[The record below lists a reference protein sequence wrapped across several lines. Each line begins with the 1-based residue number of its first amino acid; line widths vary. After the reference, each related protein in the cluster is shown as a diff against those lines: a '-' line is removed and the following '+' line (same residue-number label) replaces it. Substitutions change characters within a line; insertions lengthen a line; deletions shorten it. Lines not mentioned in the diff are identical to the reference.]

1 MNPYNVSIITVCKN
15 SEATIWQ
22 TIESVLHQ
30 TYRNIEYIIIDGGS
44 TDRTTEIIEEYR
56 IVFEGRLQYISERDH
71 GIYDAMN
78 KGILRATGEIIG
90 IINSDDWYEPEAVE
104 RVVKCF
110 KATDAEAV
118 YGEMW
123 LINQKEERE
132 YHTWQS
138 SFPPHPGTFIRREIY
153 QRYGMFETEY
163 RIAADRE
170 LLLRFMTAGVHLEHI
185 DAILANFRRTGI
197 SNRRILEC
205 AEETYEIDLRYLG
218 KCSECSNRDAIEEK
232 YEREKL
238 LYISQSRPE
247 IIREVIGEKNFG
259 LEGVAIFGAG
269 SCGKELLAVFEAC
282 SVPVRFFADNDRSKW
297 GLEFQGI
304 KIYSP
309 EMLRDF
315 KGHVIVTVTRYQ
327 KEICNQIEGYS
338 NKLLIWSV
346 LSEIRKN
353 SINKYEKLYL
363 KSD

>member
-15 SEATIWQ
+15 SEATIRQ

-30 TYRNIEYIIIDGGS
+30 TYKNMEYIIIDGGS

-71 GIYDAMN
+71 GIYEAMN

-90 IINSDDWYEPEAVE
+90 IINSDDWYEADAVE

-110 KATDAEAV
+110 KATNAEAV

-170 LLLRFMTAGVHLEHI
+170 LLLRFMTAGIHFEHI

-269 SCGKELLAVFEAC
+269 SCGKELLKILKTC
-282 SVPVRFFADNDRSKW
+282 SVPVCLFADNDRSKW

-304 KIYSP
+304 KIFSP
-309 EMLRDF
+309 EILRNF
-315 KGHVIVTVTRYQ
+315 SGHVIVTASRFQ
-327 KEICNQIEGYS
+327 KEICGQLQNYKNHALS
-338 NKLLIWSV
+338 WRLLG
-346 LSEIRKN
+346 EIRQRVIHASGSFK
-353 SINKYEKLYL
+353 
-363 KSD
+363 